1 LINEQ
6 VERPDEEKKQT
17 HKNEEKLHNQTR
29 EEREV
34 FEYLQLERWSE
45 WRKFED
51 WKWKVWEC

>member
-34 FEYLQLERWSE
+34 FEYLQLER
-45 WRKFED
+45 
-51 WKWKVWEC
+51 